1 MPRLKSS
8 ITAVK
13 EGGEEG
19 REGER
24 GTGGREGERGKG
36 GRGKIGRGR
45 WGKEG
50 GREVSWEGERHSTY
64 SSICERNLK
73 CTPYDARHS
82 LTHILTEVSI
92 DCQL

>member
-1 MPRLKSS
+1 M
-8 ITAVK
+8 
-13 EGGEEG
+13 
-19 REGER
+19 
-24 GTGGREGERGKG
+24 KG

-50 GREVSWEGERHSTY
+50 GREVRGDGERHSTY

-73 CTPYDARHS
+73 CTQYDARHS